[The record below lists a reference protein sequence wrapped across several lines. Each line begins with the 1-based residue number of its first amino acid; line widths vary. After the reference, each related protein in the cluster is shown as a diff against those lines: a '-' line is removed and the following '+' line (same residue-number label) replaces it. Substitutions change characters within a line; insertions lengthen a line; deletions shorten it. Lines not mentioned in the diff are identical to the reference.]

1 MELEELEK
9 KIDDNAEKIIANMNK
24 LHSHEEK
31 IENNSKRIKENS
43 YALEILRDYKKA
55 YKRQFIII
63 FVILVMWFLTIC
75 YLVYILNDIGV
86 EETTTTTKTQE
97 IRDINTMDN
106 SNIVNGDYHKDKLVY
121 WGCKGYLDIEKTILK
136 AASTFLG
143 AFPNPIDFGNETKL
157 FAKLMKIWEYKD
169 KGFDLI
175 TIVVLLLKELYKN
188 NIRT

>member
-106 SNIVNGDYHKDKLVY
+106 SNIVNGDYN
-121 WGCKGYLDIEKTILK
+121 G
-136 AASTFLG
+136 
-143 AFPNPIDFGNETKL
+143 
-157 FAKLMKIWEYKD
+157 
-169 KGFDLI
+169 
-175 TIVVLLLKELYKN
+175 
-188 NIRT
+188 